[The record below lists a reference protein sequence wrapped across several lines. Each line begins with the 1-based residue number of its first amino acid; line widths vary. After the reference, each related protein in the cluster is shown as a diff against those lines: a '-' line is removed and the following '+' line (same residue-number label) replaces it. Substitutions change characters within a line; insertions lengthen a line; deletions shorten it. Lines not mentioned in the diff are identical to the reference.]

1 MHRFNRFTWEH
12 LVMKDKHIPYNT
24 GKIKIGLLYEPK
36 PPAVQS
42 ADEARLQMALLGM
55 YDNTPMRVT
64 KRYFG
69 MVLFVIALILLVAYA
84 PR

>member
-1 MHRFNRFTWEH
+1 
-12 LVMKDKHIPYNT
+12 MKVNNTPYNT
-24 GKIKIGLLYEPK
+24 GKVKIGLLYDPK

>member
-1 MHRFNRFTWEH
+1 MI
-12 LVMKDKHIPYNT
+12 DKHIPYNT

-42 ADEARLQMALLGM
+42 ADEARLQMALLGI
-55 YDNTPMRVT
+55 YDNTPMRDT
-64 KRYFG
+64 KRYVGF
-69 MVLFVIALILLVAYA
+69 VLFVIALVLVFVYA